1 MDKDIMEGKYKD
13 NPVTQ
18 ELIKNIDVLV
28 DGEFQIEKKDKTLK
42 FRGSQNQR
50 IIDVKKTLESG
61 KIVKYME

>member
-28 DGEFQIEKKDKTLK
+28 DGEFEVDKKDKKLK

>member
-28 DGEFQIEKKDKTLK
+28 DGEFEVDKKDKKLK

-50 IIDVKKTLESG
+50 IIDVKKTLESRE
-61 KIVKYME
+61 IVKYME